1 MQYTRSDY
9 LKHKQAA
16 RTLIVERIDYFNQ
29 IYKCPIRRIAIRNQ
43 KTRWGSCS
51 RKGNLNF
58 NFKMMFLP
66 QYLIDYIVVH
76 ELCHLTHMNHSK
88 KFWELVAKVI
98 PDYSARKNELRK
110 TGRLL

>member
-1 MQYTRSDY
+1 MATRAEY
-9 LKHKQAA
+9 LKHKKAA
-16 RTLIVERIDYFNQ
+16 RVLILERIEYFNRIFKFQ
-29 IYKCPIRRIAIRNQ
+29 ILRVAIRNQ

-58 NFKMMFLP
+58 NFKMLFLP

-76 ELCHLTHMNHSK
+76 ELCHLTHLNHSK
-88 KFWELVAKVI
+88 QFWSLVATAI
-98 PDYSARKNELRK
+98 PDHAARKKELNK